1 MPESGDVIIEIGA
14 DTKSALT
21 KINNLCKKME
31 ALKAASTGA
40 AAPTQKVAASIKA
53 LGDGVKKVDT
63 SALNK
68 IAKNVKKVGDSAAKA
83 SDDCKSFGSVLKSG
97 AFITVLSKVGE
108 VAGKALGS
116 VNEYIESMN
125 LAQTVMGS
133 EQFAKMAG
141 ELDGITFKSDYDI
154 NTGKGNGFWTT
165 AQDMMGIDAA
175 EAIKYQGV
183 FESLMTGMGTTREQA
198 EIMSQQLTQLGYDLS
213 SFFNISV
220 EESMLKIQS
229 GISGELEP
237 LRRVGYDLSVA
248 RLQQDAYNMSID
260 ENVSAMTQAE
270 KVQLRY
276 YEIMNQQTQV
286 HGDLARTL
294 NSPANQMRILSAQVQ
309 VLARNFGAILLP
321 VLNAVVPVLTAIVKK
336 LQQAIIAVASF
347 FHYDISKNFVDDLE
361 NKVNYSS
368 ITGAGDAIDDV
379 ADSTQKASAAAK
391 EWRKQLMGFDEINN
405 ISPQSDGS
413 SGSGSGAGAG
423 AGAGGG
429 VPDLS
434 GIGAY
439 DFFNGMAVSN
449 VNDVMQE
456 FDKLGTVLDNFGF
469 LRFVQKFSKGSSM
482 FSKDSKYVYR
492 AVYSIEQAFGKAK
505 DVLKMNKL
513 FLIDQPLAAMAKRLE
528 PVGKAISK
536 VLSPVMKFGSKVA
549 DGLKAAIMPG
559 EEFFKVFDKLK
570 PAMEGVSKVSP
581 FAKLLDGAGRAIPV
595 IGDILIIIDLVKFA
609 IEVVKNAMDKLEGS
623 EALAK
628 IKENFERIGTAISNV
643 FGCANLEEL
652 GSKLV
657 DIFGDLLVGA
667 IEAFSWALDAVT
679 PVIEGVCGFL
689 SDVWETGSDV
699 FNWLGD
705 AAWNAWDSIKDAFWE
720 AYDYIGSIFTS
731 IGDAAW
737 GVWYTIT
744 DAFWSVASAVKDVF
758 NTIAQLWNNSIGQLS
773 WRVPSWIPIFGGNY
787 ISAPTIPYWYANG
800 GFPESGQMF
809 IARESG
815 PEMVGTMGG
824 RTAVANNDQIVQGI
838 AGGVASAMSGQNQLL
853 MEQNRLLRE
862 LLAKDTS
869 VNISATA
876 MGSAMMRA
884 SRVSGK
890 PVYSY

>member
-53 LGDGVKKVDT
+53 LGDGVRKVDT
-63 SALNK
+63 SALNN

-97 AFITVLSKVGE
+97 AFMTVLSKVGE

-125 LAQTVMGS
+125 LAQTVMGE
-133 EQFAKMAG
+133 EQFTKMAG
-141 ELDGITFKSDYDI
+141 KLDGITFKSDYNI
-154 NTGKGNGFWTT
+154 ETGEGNGFWTT

-175 EAIKYQGV
+175 EAIKYQAV

-198 EIMSQQLTQLGYDLS
+198 ELMSQQLTQLGYDLS

-309 VLARNFGAILLP
+309 ILARNFGAILLP
-321 VLNAVVPVLTAIVKK
+321 VLNAVVPVLTAIAKK
-336 LQQAIIAVASF
+336 LQQAIIAIASF

-361 NKVNYSS
+361 NKVDYSS
-368 ITGAGDAIDDV
+368 ITGASDAIDD
-379 ADSTQKASAAAK
+379 AAKSTQKASAAAK

-413 SGSGSGAGAG
+413 SGGGSGAGT
-423 AGAGGG
+423 GAGGG
-429 VPDLS
+429 IPDLS

-439 DFFNGMAVSN
+439 DFFEGMAVSN
-449 VNDVMQE
+449 VNDVMQA
-456 FDKLGTVLDNFGF
+456 FDKLGAVLDNFGF
-469 LRFVQKFSKGSSM
+469 LRFAQKFSKGASM

-492 AVYSIEQAFGKAK
+492 AVYSIEQAFGKVK

-513 FLIDQPLAAMAKRLE
+513 FLIDQPLAALAKKLA
-528 PVGKAISK
+528 PVGEAVSKA
-536 VLSPVMKFGSKVA
+536 LSPVLKFGGKVA
-549 DGLKAAIMPG
+549 EGLKVAIKPG
-559 EEFFKVFDKLK
+559 EAFFKTFDKLK
-570 PAMEGVSKVSP
+570 PIMEVVSKLSP
-581 FAKLLDGAGRAIPV
+581 FSGLLKGAGKAIPV
-595 IGDILIIIDLVKFA
+595 LGDILIIIDLVKFA

-623 EALAK
+623 EALAN
-628 IKENFERIGTAISNV
+628 IKKNFERIGTAIANV

-652 GSKLV
+652 GDKLV

-679 PVIEGVCGFL
+679 PIIEDVCGWL
-689 SDVWETGSDV
+689 KDVWDTGCEV

-705 AAWNAWDSIKDAFWE
+705 AAWNAWDSITDAFWE
-720 AYDYIGSIFTS
+720 TYDYIGSIFTS

-737 GVWYTIT
+737 GVWDTIT

-773 WRVPSWIPIFGGNY
+773 WRVPSWIPIFGGNS

-800 GFPESGQMF
+800 GFPDSGQMF

-838 AGGVASAMSGQNQLL
+838 AGGVASAMAGQNQLL

>member
-14 DTKSALT
+14 DTKSAIT

-53 LGDGVKKVDT
+53 LGDGVKNVDT
-63 SALNK
+63 SAMNK
-68 IAKNVKKVGDSAAKA
+68 IAKNVKKVGDNAAKA
-83 SDDCKSFGSVLKSG
+83 GDECKSFGSVLKSG
-97 AFITVLSKVGE
+97 AFMGALSKVGE

-116 VNEYIESMN
+116 VNEYIEAMN
-125 LAQTVMGS
+125 LAQTVMGG
-133 EQFAKMAG
+133 EQFTKMAG
-141 ELDGITFKSDYDI
+141 KLDGITFKSDYDI
-154 NTGKGNGFWTT
+154 ETGEGNGFWTT
-165 AQDMMGIDAA
+165 AQDKMGIDAA

-198 EIMSQQLTQLGYDLS
+198 ELMSQQMTQLGYDIS
-213 SFFNISV
+213 SFFNIDV
-220 EESMLKIQS
+220 EDAMLKIQS

-248 RLQQDAYNMSID
+248 RLQQDAYTMGIN

-276 YEIMNQQTQV
+276 YEIINQQTQV

-309 VLARNFGAILLP
+309 ILARNFGAILLP
-321 VLNAVVPVLTAIVKK
+321 VLNAVVPVLTAVAKK
-336 LQQAIIAVASF
+336 LQQAIMAVASF
-347 FHYDISKNFVDDLE
+347 FHLSIEDSFVDDLE
-361 NKVNYSS
+361 NKVDYSS
-368 ITGAGDAIDDV
+368 ITGAGDAIDDA

-391 EWRKQLMGFDEINN
+391 EWKKQLMGFDEINN
-405 ISPQSDGS
+405 ISPQSDSS

-423 AGAGGG
+423 GGG

-439 DFFNGMAVSN
+439 NFFDGLAASN
-449 VNDVMQE
+449 VNDVLLA
-456 FDKLGTVLDNFGF
+456 FDKLGAVLDNFGF
-469 LRFVQKFSKGSSM
+469 LRFAQKFSKGAGL
-482 FSKDSKYVYR
+482 FSKDS
-492 AVYSIEQAFGKAK
+492 SIVVKVTEGLKKAFGNLK
-505 DVLKMNKL
+505 DALKFEKL
-513 FLIDQPLAAMAKRLE
+513 FAEGSPLASLAKKLAPVGEAVSKALE
-528 PVGKAISK
+528 PV
-536 VLSPVMKFGSKVA
+536 LKFGSRVA
-549 DGLKAAIMPG
+549 EGLKAAILPG
-559 EEFFKVFDKLK
+559 EAFFKTFEKLK
-570 PAMEGVSKVSP
+570 PVIEGISKLSP
-581 FAKLLDGAGRAIPV
+581 FSGLLKGAGKAIP
-595 IGDILIIIDLVKFA
+595 ILGDILIIIDLVKFA

-623 EALAK
+623 EALAN
-628 IKENFERIGTAISNV
+628 IKKNFERIGTAISNV

-652 GSKLV
+652 GDKLV

-679 PVIEGVCGFL
+679 PVIEDVCGWL
-689 SDVWETGSDV
+689 KDVWDTGCEV

-705 AAWNAWDSIKDAFWE
+705 AAWNAWDSITDAFWE
-720 AYDYIGSIFTS
+720 TYDYIGSIFTA

-737 GVWYTIT
+737 GVWNAIT
-744 DAFWSVASAVKDVF
+744 DAFWSVASGVRDVF
-758 NTIAQLWNNSIGQLS
+758 NTIAHMWNDSIGRLS
-773 WRVPSWIPIFGGNY
+773 WRVPNWIPIFGGGV

-809 IARESG
+809 IAREAG

-838 AGGVASAMSGQNQLL
+838 AGGVSSAMVGQNQLL
-853 MEQNRLLRE
+853 AEQNRLLRQILE
-862 LLAKDTS
+862 KDTS
-869 VNISATA
+869 VRLDGAAVAKSIN
-876 MGSAMMRA
+876 RA
-884 SRVSGK
+884 NRVYGK
-890 PVYSY
+890 QLLEV

>member
-68 IAKNVKKVGDSAAKA
+68 IAKNVKKVGDNAAKA
-83 SDDCKSFGSVLKSG
+83 SDECKSFGSVLKSG
-97 AFITVLSKVGE
+97 AFMTVLSKVGE

-125 LAQTVMGS
+125 LAQTVMGE
-133 EQFAKMAG
+133 EQFTKMAG
-141 ELDGITFKSDYDI
+141 KLDGITFKSDYNI
-154 NTGKGNGFWTT
+154 ETGEGNGFWTT

-198 EIMSQQLTQLGYDLS
+198 ELMSQQMTQLGYDLS

-309 VLARNFGAILLP
+309 ILARNFGAILLP

-347 FHYDISKNFVDDLE
+347 FHLGIEKYFVDDLE
-361 NKVNYSS
+361 NKVDYSS
-368 ITGAGDAIDDV
+368 ITGAGDAIDDA

-391 EWRKQLMGFDEINN
+391 EWKKQLMGFDEINN
-405 ISPQSDGS
+405 ISPQSDSS
-413 SGSGSGAGAG
+413 SGSSSG

-429 VPDLS
+429 SVPDLS
-434 GIGAY
+434 GVGAY
-439 DFFNGMAVSN
+439 DFFGGLAASN
-449 VNDVMQE
+449 VNDVLQA
-456 FDKLGTVLDNFGF
+456 FDKLRTVLDNLGF
-469 LRFVQKFSKGSSM
+469 LRFVQKFSKGAGL

-492 AVYSIEQAFGKAK
+492 AVYTIEQAFGKVK

-513 FLIDQPLAAMAKRLE
+513 FLIDQPLAAMAKRLAPAGE
-528 PVGKAISK
+528 AVSKA
-536 VLSPVMKFGSKVA
+536 LSPLTRFGSKVA
-549 DGLKAAIMPG
+549 EGLKVAIKPG
-559 EEFFKVFDKLK
+559 EAFFKTFDKLK
-570 PAMEGVSKVSP
+570 PIMEVVSKLSP
-581 FAKLLDGAGRAIPV
+581 FSGLLKGAGKAIPV
-595 IGDILIIIDLVKFA
+595 LGDILIIIDLVKFA

-628 IKENFERIGTAISNV
+628 IKENFERIGTAIANV

-652 GSKLV
+652 GDKLV

-679 PVIEGVCGFL
+679 PVIEDVCGWL
-689 SDVWETGSDV
+689 KDVWDTGCEV

-705 AAWNAWDSIKDAFWE
+705 AAWNAWQTITDAFWE
-720 AYDYIGSIFTS
+720 TYDYIGSIFTA

-737 GVWYTIT
+737 GVWDTIT

-758 NTIAQLWNNSIGQLS
+758 NTIAHLWNNSIGQLR
-773 WRVPSWIPIFGGNY
+773 WRVPSWVPWLGGNY
-787 ISAPTIPYWYANG
+787 IGAPTIPYWYANG

-838 AGGVASAMSGQNQLL
+838 AGGVSSAMVGQNQLL
-853 MEQNRLLRE
+853 AEQNRLLRQILE
-862 LLAKDTS
+862 KDTS
-869 VNISATA
+869 VRLDGAAVAKSIN
-876 MGSAMMRA
+876 RA
-884 SRVSGK
+884 NRVYGK
-890 PVYSY
+890 QLLEV

>member
-97 AFITVLSKVGE
+97 AFMTVLSKVGE

-141 ELDGITFKSDYDI
+141 ELDGITFKSDYDVG
-154 NTGKGNGFWTT
+154 TGKGNGFWTT

-175 EAIKYQGV
+175 EAIKYQAV

-198 EIMSQQLTQLGYDLS
+198 ELMSQQLTQLGYDLS

-321 VLNAVVPVLTAIVKK
+321 VLNAVVPVLTAIAKK
-336 LQQAIIAVASF
+336 LQQAIIAIASF

-361 NKVNYSS
+361 NKVDYSS

-391 EWRKQLMGFDEINN
+391 EWKKQLMGFDEINN
-405 ISPQSDGS
+405 ISPQSDSS
-413 SGSGSGAGAG
+413 SGRGSGAGT
-423 AGAGGG
+423 GAGGG

-439 DFFNGMAVSN
+439 DFFEGMAVSN
-449 VNDVMQE
+449 VNDVMQA
-456 FDKLGTVLDNFGF
+456 FDKLGTVLDNFAF
-469 LRFVQKFSKGSSM
+469 LRFVQKFSKGAGL
-482 FSKDSKYVYR
+482 FSKDS
-492 AVYSIEQAFGKAK
+492 SIVVKVADGVKKAFGNLK
-505 DVLKMNKL
+505 DALKFDKL
-513 FLIDQPLAAMAKRLE
+513 FAEGSPLASLAKKLA
-528 PVGKAISK
+528 PVKEAISK
-536 VLSPVMKFGSKVA
+536 VLSPVLKFGSKVA
-549 DGLKAAIMPG
+549 EGLKVAIKPG
-559 EEFFKVFDKLK
+559 EAFFKTFDKLK
-570 PAMEGVSKVSP
+570 PIMEVVSKLSP
-581 FAKLLDGAGRAIPV
+581 FSGLLKGAGKAIPV
-595 IGDILIIIDLVKFA
+595 LGDILIIIDLVKFA

-679 PVIEGVCGFL
+679 PIIEDVCGWL
-689 SDVWETGSDV
+689 VGAWETGSDV

-705 AAWNAWDSIKDAFWE
+705 AAWGAWQAITDAFWS
-720 AYDYIGSIFTS
+720 AYDFVGGVFTA

-737 GVWYTIT
+737 GVWDAIT

-758 NTIAQLWNNSIGQLS
+758 NTIAHLWNNSIGQLR
-773 WRVPSWIPIFGGNY
+773 WRVPSWVPWLGGNY
-787 ISAPTIPYWYANG
+787 IGAPTIPYWYANG

-838 AGGVASAMSGQNQLL
+838 AGGVSSAMIGQNQLL
-853 MEQNRLLRE
+853 AEQNRLLRQILE
-862 LLAKDTS
+862 KDTS
-869 VNISATA
+869 VRLD
-876 MGSAMMRA
+876 GA
-884 SRVSGK
+884 SLAKSINMANRVYGK
-890 PVYSY
+890 QLLEV

>member
-53 LGDGVKKVDT
+53 LGDGVRKVDT
-63 SALNK
+63 SALNN

-97 AFITVLSKVGE
+97 AFMTVLSKVGE

-125 LAQTVMGS
+125 LAQTVMGE
-133 EQFAKMAG
+133 EQFTKMAG
-141 ELDGITFKSDYDI
+141 KLDGITFKSDYNI
-154 NTGKGNGFWTT
+154 ETGEGNGFWTT

-175 EAIKYQGV
+175 EAIKYQAV

-198 EIMSQQLTQLGYDLS
+198 ELMSQQLTQLGYDLS

-309 VLARNFGAILLP
+309 TLARNFGAILLP
-321 VLNAVVPVLTAIVKK
+321 VLNAVVPVLTAIAKK
-336 LQQAIIAVASF
+336 LQQAIIAIASF

-361 NKVNYSS
+361 NKVDYSS
-368 ITGAGDAIDDV
+368 ITGASDAIDD
-379 ADSTQKASAAAK
+379 AAKSTQKASAAAK

-413 SGSGSGAGAG
+413 SGGGSGAGT
-423 AGAGGG
+423 GAGGG
-429 VPDLS
+429 IPDLS

-439 DFFNGMAVSN
+439 DFFEGMAVSN
-449 VNDVMQE
+449 VNDVMQA
-456 FDKLGTVLDNFGF
+456 FDKLGAVLDNFGF
-469 LRFVQKFSKGSSM
+469 LRFAQKFSKGASM

-492 AVYSIEQAFGKAK
+492 AVYSIEQAFGKVK

-513 FLIDQPLAAMAKRLE
+513 FLIDQPLAALAKKLA
-528 PVGKAISK
+528 PVGEAVSKA
-536 VLSPVMKFGSKVA
+536 LSPVLKFGGKVA
-549 DGLKAAIMPG
+549 EGLKVAIKPG
-559 EEFFKVFDKLK
+559 EAFFKTFDKLK
-570 PAMEGVSKVSP
+570 PIMEVVSKLSP
-581 FAKLLDGAGRAIPV
+581 FSGLLKGAGKAIPV
-595 IGDILIIIDLVKFA
+595 LGDILIIIDLVKFA

-623 EALAK
+623 EALAN
-628 IKENFERIGTAISNV
+628 IKKNFERIGTAIANV

-652 GSKLV
+652 GDKLV

-679 PVIEGVCGFL
+679 PIIEDVCGWL
-689 SDVWETGSDV
+689 KDVWDTGCEV

-705 AAWNAWDSIKDAFWE
+705 AAWNAWDSITDAFWE
-720 AYDYIGSIFTS
+720 TYDYIGSIFTS

-737 GVWYTIT
+737 GVWDTIT

-773 WRVPSWIPIFGGNY
+773 WRVPSWIPIFGGNS

-800 GFPESGQMF
+800 GFPDSGQMF

-838 AGGVASAMSGQNQLL
+838 AGGVASAMAGQNQLL

>member
-1 MPESGDVIIEIGA
+1 MPESGDVVIEIGA
-14 DTKSALT
+14 DTRSAIT

-53 LGDGVKKVDT
+53 LGDGVRSVDT
-63 SALNK
+63 SSLNK
-68 IAKNVKKVGDSAAKA
+68 IAKNVKKVGDNAAKA
-83 SDDCKSFGSVLKSG
+83 SDECKSFGSVLKSG
-97 AFITVLSKVGE
+97 AFMTVLSKVGE

-125 LAQTVMGS
+125 LAQTVMGE
-133 EQFAKMAG
+133 EQFTKMAG
-141 ELDGITFKSDYDI
+141 KLDGITFKSDYNI
-154 NTGKGNGFWTT
+154 ETGEGNGFWTT
-165 AQDMMGIDAA
+165 AQDMMGIDSA

-198 EIMSQQLTQLGYDLS
+198 ELMSQQMTQLGYDLS

-309 VLARNFGAILLP
+309 ILARNFGAILLP
-321 VLNAVVPVLTAIVKK
+321 VINAVVPVLTAIVKK

-347 FHYDISKNFVDDLE
+347 FHLSIEKYFVDDLE
-361 NKVNYSS
+361 NKVDYSS
-368 ITGAGDAIDDV
+368 ITGAGDAIDDA

-391 EWRKQLMGFDEINN
+391 EWKKQLMGFDEINN
-405 ISPQSDGS
+405 ISPQSDSS
-413 SGSGSGAGAG
+413 SGSGSGT
-423 AGAGGG
+423 GAGGG
-429 VPDLS
+429 SVPDLS

-439 DFFNGMAVSN
+439 NFFDGMAASN
-449 VNDVMQE
+449 VNDVMQA

-469 LRFVQKFSKGSSM
+469 LRFAQKFSKGAGM
-482 FSKDSKYVYR
+482 FSKDSAIVVKVT
-492 AVYSIEQAFGKAK
+492 EGLKKAFGNLK
-505 DVLKMNKL
+505 DALKFEKL
-513 FLIDQPLAAMAKRLE
+513 FAEGSPLASLAKRLAPAGE
-528 PVGKAISK
+528 AVSK

-549 DGLKAAIMPG
+549 EGLKVAIKPG
-559 EEFFKVFDKLK
+559 EAFFKTFDKLK
-570 PAMEGVSKVSP
+570 PIMEGVSKLSP
-581 FAKLLDGAGRAIPV
+581 FSGLLKGAGKAIPV
-595 IGDILIIIDLVKFA
+595 LGDILIIIDLVKFA

-628 IKENFERIGTAISNV
+628 IKENFERIGTAIANV

-652 GSKLV
+652 GDKLV

-679 PVIEGVCGFL
+679 PIIEDVCGWL
-689 SDVWETGSDV
+689 KDVWDTGCEV

-705 AAWNAWDSIKDAFWE
+705 AAWNAWQTITDAFWNT
-720 AYDYIGSIFTS
+720 YDFIGDVFNA

-737 GVWYTIT
+737 GVWGAIT

-758 NTIAQLWNNSIGQLS
+758 NTIAHLWNNSIGQLR
-773 WRVPSWIPIFGGNY
+773 WRVPSWVPWLGGNY
-787 ISAPTIPYWYANG
+787 IGAPTIPYWYANG

-838 AGGVASAMSGQNQLL
+838 AGGVSSAMVGQNQLL
-853 MEQNRLLRE
+853 AEQNRLLRQILE
-862 LLAKDTS
+862 KDMSVRLDGAAVAKSINRANRVYGKQLLE
-869 VNISATA
+869 V
-876 MGSAMMRA
+876 
-884 SRVSGK
+884 
-890 PVYSY
+890 